1 MKMSESIKIWVEI
14 RDSATKL
21 HQAGANPGEI
31 LRWSREKTL
40 YEVKTRLHG
49 ILCECPAEQD
59 DVRHSED
66 AEIRNIGDIRTNTGS
81 YISTCKKTG
90 LKLEINL

>member
-1 MKMSESIKIWVEI
+1 MFFLFSIQFKAKMGESIKIWVEI

-40 YEVKTRLHG
+40 HEVKLRLHG
-49 ILCECPAEQD
+49 ILREFPEEQNNE
-59 DVRHSED
+59 RNSED
-66 AEIRNIGDIRTNTGS
+66 VEIRNIGDIRTNTGS
-81 YISTCKKTG
+81 
-90 LKLEINL
+90 

>member
-1 MKMSESIKIWVEI
+1 MGESIKIWVEI

-40 YEVKTRLHG
+40 HEVKLRLNG
-49 ILCECPAEQD
+49 ILCPEEQNND
-59 DVRHSED
+59 RNSED
-66 AEIRNIGDIRTNTGS
+66 LEIINIGDIRTNTGS
-81 YISTCKKTG
+81 
-90 LKLEINL
+90 